1 MSSMSTNEI
10 INKLGNHSDLES
22 LYQNNPQEFKAMLS
36 DAIEIKPKSETLKTW
51 QARLKYNTNN
61 NTFRTDNKLLL
72 VIVIALL
79 AGVFAK
85 FPVIFSLSDDWFYPK
100 FLPIILIA
108 PIILYFVDL
117 KNGGLRNR
125 LLLAGVAFCTL
136 ISWQMPE
143 NINSDSITM
152 SQIHMPLL
160 MLSLLGFAFVGANWK
175 QTIKRVEYL
184 GYLGEAFIITVLIL
198 LGGGVLT
205 AISISLFDLIGID
218 ISQFYMDYVIIF
230 GLVAAPTVASYVYD
244 FILNRQ
250 SNFANTLASI
260 FIPLFFITIV
270 AYLIA
275 TIYQGKTPYH
285 DREFLIIFNGL
296 LLVTWAMSVF
306 YIIGHNPL
314 KGSKLMNVIHIGLLT
329 STLVVNAIAL
339 SAILYR
345 WAELGTTPNR
355 VAVTGANILIFIHL
369 IRITYQ
375 CIRNSFL
382 GDGQQSIESTIA
394 SFLPIYSLWS
404 VVVVVLLPLI
414 FNFR

>member
-1 MSSMSTNEI
+1 MTTNDI
-10 INKLGNHSDLES
+10 INKLDNHSALES
-22 LYQNNPQEFKAMLS
+22 LYQDNPQLFKSMLR
-36 DAIEIKPKSETLKTW
+36 DAIMLKPESETLKTW
-51 QARLKYNTNN
+51 QARLSYITVAADNHPQ
-61 NTFRTDNKLLL
+61 NKLFL
-72 VIVIALL
+72 VIIIALL
-79 AGVFAK
+79 SGVFAK
-85 FPVIFSLSDDWFYPK
+85 FPVIFTITEEWFYPR
-100 FLPIILIA
+100 FIPIILIA
-108 PIILYFVDL
+108 PMILYFVDF
-117 KNGGLRNR
+117 KASTPINR
-125 LLLAGVAFCTL
+125 YLLAGVVLCVLTAGL
-136 ISWQMPE
+136 MP
-143 NINSDSITM
+143 NRSSSDSIIM

-160 MLSLLGFAFVGANWK
+160 MLSLLGLGFAGANWG

-184 GYLGEAFIITVLIL
+184 GYLGEVFIITVLIL

-205 AISISLFDLIGID
+205 AISIGLFDLID
-218 ISQFYMDYVIIF
+218 INVSQFYEDYVIIF

-244 FILNRQ
+244 YILNRQ

-260 FIPLFFITIV
+260 FIPLFFITVV
-270 AYLIA
+270 AYLAA

-314 KGSKLMNVIHIGLLT
+314 KDSKLMNIIHIGLLA

-369 IRITYQ
+369 IQITHQ
-375 CIRNSFL
+375 CIQNNFL
-382 GDGQQSIESTIA
+382 GNTQRSVESTIA
-394 SFLPIYSLWS
+394 NFLPIYFLWS
-404 VVVVVLLPLI
+404 VVVVVALPI
-414 FNFR
+414 AFSFS

>member
-1 MSSMSTNEI
+1 MSDNGI
-10 INKLGNHSDLES
+10 INSLDNHPKLES
-22 LYQNNPQEFKAMLS
+22 LYQKDRLAFSVLLKE
-36 DAIEIKPKSETLKTW
+36 AIDLKPESETLKTW
-51 QARLKYNTNN
+51 QARLKYNTNSN
-61 NTFRTDNKLLL
+61 VSRTDNKLLL

-79 AGVFAK
+79 AGIFAK
-85 FPVIFSLSDDWFYPK
+85 FPVIFSLSDDWFYPR
-100 FLPIILIA
+100 FLPIILIT
-108 PIILYFVDL
+108 PIILYFVNF

-125 LLLAGVAFCTL
+125 FLLAGVAFCTL
-136 ISWQMPE
+136 TSWQMPE

-160 MLSLLGFAFVGANWK
+160 MLSLLGFVFVDANWR

-184 GYLGEAFIITVLIL
+184 GYLGEMFIITVLIL

-205 AISISLFDLIGID
+205 AISIGLFELIGID

-244 FILNRQ
+244 FILNRE
-250 SNFANTLASI
+250 SNFANTLSSI

-270 AYLIA
+270 AYLMA
-275 TIYQGKTPYH
+275 TIYQGKTPYN

-306 YIIGHNPL
+306 YIIGHNSL
-314 KGSKLMNVIHIGLLT
+314 KDSKLMNIVHIGLLT

-355 VAVTGANILIFIHL
+355 VAVMGANILIFIHL

-375 CIRNSFL
+375 CVQNNFL
-382 GDGQQSIESTIA
+382 GNTQQSIESTIA

-404 VVVVVLLPLI
+404 VVVVVVLPI
-414 FNFR
+414 AFNFR

>member
-1 MSSMSTNEI
+1 MSDNSI
-10 INKLGNHSDLES
+10 INSLDNHPKLES
-22 LYQNNPQEFKAMLS
+22 LYRKDRLAFSVALNE
-36 DAIEIKPKSETLKTW
+36 AIELKPESETLKTW
-51 QARLKYNTNN
+51 QARLKHNTNN
-61 NTFRTDNKLLL
+61 NASRKDNKLFL

-79 AGVFAK
+79 AGVFTK
-85 FPVIFSLSDDWFYPK
+85 FPVIFSLSDDWFYPR
-100 FLPIILIA
+100 FLPIILIT

-125 LLLAGVAFCTL
+125 YLLAGVAFCVLT
-136 ISWQMPE
+136 SWQMPV
-143 NINSDSITM
+143 NINSDSIIM

-175 QTIKRVEYL
+175 RATKRVEYL
-184 GYLGEAFIITVLIL
+184 GYLGEVFILTVLIG
-198 LGGGVLT
+198 LGGVVLT
-205 AISISLFDLIGID
+205 GISIGLFDLISID
-218 ISQFYMDYVIIF
+218 VSQFYMDYVIIF

-244 FILNRQ
+244 FILNRE
-250 SNFANTLASI
+250 SKFANTLSSI

-270 AYLIA
+270 AYLMA
-275 TIYQGKTPYH
+275 TIYQGKTPYN

-314 KGSKLMNVIHIGLLT
+314 KDSKLMNIIHIGLLA

-375 CIRNSFL
+375 CVQNNFL
-382 GDGQQSIESTIA
+382 GNTQQSIESTIA

-404 VVVVVLLPLI
+404 VVVVVVLPI
-414 FNFR
+414 AFNFS

>member
-1 MSSMSTNEI
+1 MSDNGI
-10 INKLGNHSDLES
+10 INSLDNHPKLES
-22 LYQNNPQEFKAMLS
+22 LYQKDRLAFSVLLNE
-36 DAIEIKPKSETLKTW
+36 AIDLKPESETLKTW
-51 QARLKYNTNN
+51 QARLKYNTNSN
-61 NTFRTDNKLLL
+61 ASRTDNKLLL

-79 AGVFAK
+79 AGIFAK
-85 FPVIFSLSDDWFYPK
+85 FPVIFSLSDDWFYPR
-100 FLPIILIA
+100 FLPIILIT
-108 PIILYFVDL
+108 PIILYFVNF

-125 LLLAGVAFCTL
+125 FLLAGVAFCTL
-136 ISWQMPE
+136 TSWQMPE

-152 SQIHMPLL
+152 SQIHTPLL
-160 MLSLLGFAFVGANWK
+160 MLSLLGFAFVDANWR

-184 GYLGEAFIITVLIL
+184 GYLGEVFIITVLIL

-205 AISISLFDLIGID
+205 AISIGLFELIGID

-244 FILNRQ
+244 FILNRE
-250 SNFANTLASI
+250 SNFANTLSSI

-270 AYLIA
+270 AYLMA
-275 TIYQGKTPYH
+275 TIYQGKTPYN

-306 YIIGHNPL
+306 YIIGHNSL
-314 KGSKLMNVIHIGLLT
+314 KDSKLMNIVHIGLLT

-355 VAVTGANILIFIHL
+355 VAVMGANILIFIHL

-375 CIRNSFL
+375 CVQNNFL
-382 GDGQQSIESTIA
+382 GNTQQSIESTIA

-404 VVVVVLLPLI
+404 VVVVVVLPI
-414 FNFR
+414 AFNFR

>member
-1 MSSMSTNEI
+1 MSDNGI
-10 INKLGNHSDLES
+10 INSLDNHPKLES
-22 LYQNNPQEFKAMLS
+22 LYQKDRLAFSVLLKE
-36 DAIEIKPKSETLKTW
+36 AIDLKPESETLKTW
-51 QARLKYNTNN
+51 QARLKYNTNSN
-61 NTFRTDNKLLL
+61 VSRTDNKLLL

-79 AGVFAK
+79 AGIFAK
-85 FPVIFSLSDDWFYPK
+85 FPVIFSLSDDWFYPR
-100 FLPIILIA
+100 FLPIILIT
-108 PIILYFVDL
+108 PIILYFVNF

-125 LLLAGVAFCTL
+125 FLLAGVAFCTL
-136 ISWQMPE
+136 TSWQMPE

-160 MLSLLGFAFVGANWK
+160 MLSLLGFVFVDANWR

-184 GYLGEAFIITVLIL
+184 GYLGEMFIITVLIL

-205 AISISLFDLIGID
+205 AISIGLFELIGID

-244 FILNRQ
+244 FVLNRE
-250 SNFANTLASI
+250 SNFANTLSSI

-270 AYLIA
+270 AYLMA
-275 TIYQGKTPYH
+275 TIYQGKTPYN

-314 KGSKLMNVIHIGLLT
+314 KDSKLMNIVHIGLLT

-375 CIRNSFL
+375 CVQNNFL
-382 GDGQQSIESTIA
+382 GNTQQSIESTIA

-404 VVVVVLLPLI
+404 VVVVVVLPI
-414 FNFR
+414 AFNFR

>member
-1 MSSMSTNEI
+1 MSDNGI
-10 INKLGNHSDLES
+10 INSLDNHPKLES
-22 LYQNNPQEFKAMLS
+22 LYQKDRLAFSVLLNE
-36 DAIEIKPKSETLKTW
+36 AIDLKPESETLKTW
-51 QARLKYNTNN
+51 QARLKYNTNSN
-61 NTFRTDNKLLL
+61 ASRTDNKLLL

-79 AGVFAK
+79 AGIFAK
-85 FPVIFSLSDDWFYPK
+85 FPVIFSLSDDWFYPR
-100 FLPIILIA
+100 FLPIILIT
-108 PIILYFVDL
+108 PIILYFVNF

-125 LLLAGVAFCTL
+125 FLLAGVAFCTL
-136 ISWQMPE
+136 TSWQMPE

-160 MLSLLGFAFVGANWK
+160 MLSLLGFAFVDANWR

-184 GYLGEAFIITVLIL
+184 GYLGEVFIITVLIL

-205 AISISLFDLIGID
+205 AISIGLFELIGID

-244 FILNRQ
+244 FVLNRE
-250 SNFANTLASI
+250 SNFANTLSSI

-270 AYLIA
+270 AYLMA
-275 TIYQGKTPYH
+275 TIYQGKTPYN

-306 YIIGHNPL
+306 YIIGHNSL
-314 KGSKLMNVIHIGLLT
+314 KDSKLMNIVHIGLLT

-355 VAVTGANILIFIHL
+355 VAVMGANILIFIHL

-375 CIRNSFL
+375 CVQNNFL
-382 GDGQQSIESTIA
+382 GNTQQSIESTIA

-404 VVVVVLLPLI
+404 VVVVVVLPI
-414 FNFR
+414 AFNFR

>member
-1 MSSMSTNEI
+1 MSDNSI
-10 INKLGNHSDLES
+10 INSLDNHAELES
-22 LYQNNPQEFKAMLS
+22 LYQKDRAAFSVTLS
-36 DAIEIKPKSETLKTW
+36 EAIELKPESETLKTW
-51 QARLKYNTNN
+51 QARLKHNINYSAS
-61 NTFRTDNKLLL
+61 RKENKLFF
-72 VIVIALL
+72 VIAIALL

-85 FPVIFSLSDDWFYPK
+85 FPVIFSLAEDWFYPR
-100 FLPIILIA
+100 FLPIILVT
-108 PIILYFVDL
+108 PILLYFVDF
-117 KNGGLRNR
+117 KNGGLRNH
-125 LLLAGVAFCTL
+125 LLLAGVAFCAL

-143 NINSDSITM
+143 NTNSDSIVM

-160 MLSLLGFAFVGANWK
+160 MLSLLGIAFIGANWR
-175 QTIKRVEYL
+175 QTTKRIEYL
-184 GYLGEAFIITVLIL
+184 GYLGEAFILTVLIG
-198 LGGGVLT
+198 LGGAVLT
-205 AISISLFDLIGID
+205 GISIGLFDLIGID
-218 ISQFYMDYVIIF
+218 VSLFYEDYVIIF

-244 FILNRQ
+244 FILNRK
-250 SNFANTLASI
+250 SNFANTLSSI

-275 TIYQGKTPYH
+275 TVYQGKTPYN

-314 KGSKLMNVIHIGLLT
+314 KDSKLMNVVHIGLLT
-329 STLVVNAIAL
+329 STLIVNGIAL

-375 CIRNSFL
+375 CIQNNFL
-382 GDGQQSIESTIA
+382 GNTLQSIESTIA

-404 VVVVVLLPLI
+404 VMVVVVLPI
-414 FNFR
+414 AFNFS

>member
-1 MSSMSTNEI
+1 MSDNGI
-10 INKLGNHSDLES
+10 INSLDNHPKLES
-22 LYQNNPQEFKAMLS
+22 LYQKDRLAFSVLLKE
-36 DAIEIKPKSETLKTW
+36 AIDLKPESETLKTW
-51 QARLKYNTNN
+51 QARLKYNTNSN
-61 NTFRTDNKLLL
+61 VSRTDNKLLL

-79 AGVFAK
+79 AGIFAK
-85 FPVIFSLSDDWFYPK
+85 FPVIFSLSDDWFYPR
-100 FLPIILIA
+100 FLPIILIT
-108 PIILYFVDL
+108 PIILYFVNF

-125 LLLAGVAFCTL
+125 FLLAGVAFCTL
-136 ISWQMPE
+136 TSWQMPE

-160 MLSLLGFAFVGANWK
+160 MLSLLGFAFVDANWR

-184 GYLGEAFIITVLIL
+184 GYLGEVFIITVLIL

-205 AISISLFDLIGID
+205 AISIGLFELIGVD

-244 FILNRQ
+244 FVLNRE
-250 SNFANTLASI
+250 SNFANTLSSI

-270 AYLIA
+270 AYLMA
-275 TIYQGKTPYH
+275 TIYQGKTPYN

-296 LLVTWAMSVF
+296 LLVTWTMSVF

-314 KGSKLMNVIHIGLLT
+314 KDSKLMNIVHIGLLT

-375 CIRNSFL
+375 CVQNNFL
-382 GDGQQSIESTIA
+382 GNTQQSIESTIA

-404 VVVVVLLPLI
+404 VVVVVVLPI
-414 FNFR
+414 AFNFR

>member
-1 MSSMSTNEI
+1 MTTNDI
-10 INKLGNHSDLES
+10 INKLDNHSALES
-22 LYQNNPQEFKAMLS
+22 LYQDNPQLFKSMLR
-36 DAIEIKPKSETLKTW
+36 DAIMLKPESETLKTW
-51 QARLKYNTNN
+51 QARLSYITVAADNHPQ
-61 NTFRTDNKLLL
+61 NKLFL
-72 VIVIALL
+72 VIIIALL
-79 AGVFAK
+79 SGVFAK
-85 FPVIFSLSDDWFYPK
+85 FPVIFTITEEWFYPR
-100 FLPIILIA
+100 FIPIILIA
-108 PIILYFVDL
+108 PMILYFVDF
-117 KNGGLRNR
+117 KASTPINR
-125 LLLAGVAFCTL
+125 YLLAGVVFCVLTAVL
-136 ISWQMPE
+136 MP
-143 NINSDSITM
+143 NRSSSDSIIM

-160 MLSLLGFAFVGANWK
+160 MLSLLGLGFAGANWG

-184 GYLGEAFIITVLIL
+184 GYLGEVFIITVLIL

-205 AISISLFDLIGID
+205 AISIGLFDLID
-218 ISQFYMDYVIIF
+218 INVSQFYEDYVIIF

-244 FILNRQ
+244 YILNRQ

-260 FIPLFFITIV
+260 FIPLFFITVV
-270 AYLIA
+270 AYLAA

-314 KGSKLMNVIHIGLLT
+314 KDSKLMNIIHIGLLA

-369 IRITYQ
+369 IQITHQ
-375 CIRNSFL
+375 CIQNNFL
-382 GDGQQSIESTIA
+382 GNTQRSVESTIA
-394 SFLPIYSLWS
+394 NFLPIYFLWS
-404 VVVVVLLPLI
+404 VVVVVALPI
-414 FNFR
+414 AFSFS

>member
-1 MSSMSTNEI
+1 MSDNSV
-10 INKLGNHSDLES
+10 INSLDNHPNLES
-22 LYQNNPQEFKAMLS
+22 LYQNNPQEFKVMLA
-36 DAIEIKPKSETLKTW
+36 DAIDLKPESETLKTW
-51 QARLKYNTNN
+51 QARLSHIANHNDL
-61 NTFRTDNKLLL
+61 RTDNKLLL

-85 FPVIFSLSDDWFYPK
+85 FPVIFSLSDEWFYPR
-100 FLPIILIA
+100 FLPIILIT
-108 PIILYFVDL
+108 PIILYFVDF

-125 LLLAGVAFCTL
+125 YLLAGAAFCVLT
-136 ISWQMPE
+136 SWQMPE
-143 NINSDSITM
+143 NINSDSIIM

-160 MLSLLGFAFVGANWK
+160 MLSLLGIAFVGTNWK

-184 GYLGEAFIITVLIL
+184 GYLGEVFIITVLIF

-205 AISISLFDLIGID
+205 AISIGLFDLIGID

-244 FILNRQ
+244 FILNRK
-250 SNFANTLASI
+250 SNYANTLSSI

-270 AYLIA
+270 AYLVA
-275 TIYQGKTPYH
+275 TVYQGKTPYN

-314 KGSKLMNVIHIGLLT
+314 KDSKLMNIVHIGLLT

-375 CIRNSFL
+375 CVQKNFL
-382 GDGQQSIESTIA
+382 GNTQQSIESTIA
-394 SFLPIYSLWS
+394 SFLPVYSLWS
-404 VVVVVLLPLI
+404 VVVVVVLPI
-414 FNFR
+414 AFNFS

>member
-1 MSSMSTNEI
+1 MSDNSI
-10 INKLGNHSDLES
+10 INSLDNHPNLES
-22 LYQNNPQEFKAMLS
+22 IYQNNPQEFKVMLA
-36 DAIEIKPKSETLKTW
+36 DAIDLKPESETLKTW
-51 QARLKYNTNN
+51 QARLSHNANHN
-61 NTFRTDNKLLL
+61 DLRTDNKLLL

-85 FPVIFSLSDDWFYPK
+85 FPVIFSLSGDWFYPR
-100 FLPIILIA
+100 FLPIILIT
-108 PIILYFVDL
+108 PIIIYFVDF
-117 KNGGLRNR
+117 KNGGLRNHY
-125 LLLAGVAFCTL
+125 LLAGVAFCVLT
-136 ISWQMPE
+136 SWQMPE
-143 NINSDSITM
+143 NINSDSIIM

-160 MLSLLGFAFVGANWK
+160 MLSLLGIAFVGANWK

-184 GYLGEAFIITVLIL
+184 GYLGEVFIITVLIF

-205 AISISLFDLIGID
+205 AISIGLFDLIGID

-244 FILNRQ
+244 FILNRK
-250 SNFANTLASI
+250 SNYANTLSSI

-270 AYLIA
+270 AYLVA
-275 TIYQGKTPYH
+275 TAYQGKTPYN

-314 KGSKLMNVIHIGLLT
+314 KDSKLMNIVHIGLLT
-329 STLVVNAIAL
+329 STLAVNAIAL

-375 CIRNSFL
+375 CVQKNFL
-382 GDGQQSIESTIA
+382 GNTQQSIESTIA
-394 SFLPIYSLWS
+394 SFLPVYSLWS
-404 VVVVVLLPLI
+404 IVVVVVLPI
-414 FNFR
+414 AFNFS

>member
-1 MSSMSTNEI
+1 MSDNSI
-10 INKLGNHSDLES
+10 INSLDNLPKLES
-22 LYQNNPQEFKAMLS
+22 LYQKDRAAFSVALNE
-36 DAIEIKPKSETLKTW
+36 AIEIKPESETLKTW
-51 QARLKYNTNN
+51 QARLKHNANN
-61 NTFRTDNKLLL
+61 NASRKDNKLFL
-72 VIVIALL
+72 VIVITLL
-79 AGVFAK
+79 AGIFAK
-85 FPVIFSLSDDWFYPK
+85 FPVIFSLSNDWFYPR
-100 FLPIILIA
+100 FLPIILIT
-108 PIILYFVDL
+108 PIILYFIDF

-125 LLLAGVAFCTL
+125 LLLAGVAFCALT
-136 ISWQMPE
+136 SWQMPE

-160 MLSLLGFAFVGANWK
+160 MLSLLGFTFVGANWRR
-175 QTIKRVEYL
+175 TTKRVEYL
-184 GYLGEAFIITVLIL
+184 GYLGEVFIITILIF

-205 AISISLFDLIGID
+205 AISISLFDLIDID
-218 ISQFYMDYVIIF
+218 VSQFYMDYVIIF

-244 FILNRQ
+244 FVLNRE
-250 SNFANTLASI
+250 SNFANTLSSI

-270 AYLIA
+270 AYLVA
-275 TIYQGKTPYH
+275 TIYQGKTPYN

-314 KGSKLMNVIHIGLLT
+314 KESKLMNAIHIGLLA

-375 CIRNSFL
+375 CIQSNFL
-382 GDGQQSIESTIA
+382 GNTQQSIESTIA

-404 VVVVVLLPLI
+404 VVVVVVLPI
-414 FNFR
+414 AFNFS

>member
-1 MSSMSTNEI
+1 MSDNSI
-10 INKLGNHSDLES
+10 INSLDNHAELES
-22 LYQNNPQEFKAMLS
+22 LYQKDRAAFSVTLS
-36 DAIEIKPKSETLKTW
+36 EAIELKPESETLKTW
-51 QARLKYNTNN
+51 QARLKHNINN
-61 NTFRTDNKLLL
+61 SVSRKENKLFF
-72 VIVIALL
+72 VIATALL

-85 FPVIFSLSDDWFYPK
+85 FPVIFSLAEDWFYPR
-100 FLPIILIA
+100 FLPIILVT
-108 PIILYFVDL
+108 PILLYFVDF

-125 LLLAGVAFCTL
+125 LLLAGVTFCTL

-143 NINSDSITM
+143 NTNSDSIVM

-160 MLSLLGFAFVGANWK
+160 MLSLLGIAFVGANWR
-175 QTIKRVEYL
+175 QTTKRIEYL
-184 GYLGEAFIITVLIL
+184 GYLGEAFILTVLIG
-198 LGGGVLT
+198 LGGAVLT
-205 AISISLFDLIGID
+205 GISIGLFDLIGID

-244 FILNRQ
+244 YILNRE
-250 SNFANTLASI
+250 SHFANTLASI

-270 AYLIA
+270 AYLVA
-275 TIYQGKTPYH
+275 TIYQGKTPYN

-314 KGSKLMNVIHIGLLT
+314 KDSMLMNCIHIGLLA

-369 IRITYQ
+369 IQITHRHIQ
-375 CIRNSFL
+375 NIFL
-382 GDGQQSIESTIA
+382 ENTQQSIESTIA
-394 SFLPIYSLWS
+394 NFLPIYSLWS
-404 VVVVVLLPLI
+404 LVVVVVLPI
-414 FNFR
+414 AFNFS

>member
-1 MSSMSTNEI
+1 MSDNSI
-10 INKLGNHSDLES
+10 INSLDNLPKLES
-22 LYQNNPQEFKAMLS
+22 LYQKDRAAFSVALNE
-36 DAIEIKPKSETLKTW
+36 AIEIKPESETLKTW
-51 QARLKYNTNN
+51 QARLKHNINN
-61 NTFRTDNKLLL
+61 NVSRKNNKLFL

-85 FPVIFSLSDDWFYPK
+85 FPVIFSLTDDWFYPR
-100 FLPIILIA
+100 FLPIILIT
-108 PIILYFVDL
+108 PIILYFIDF
-117 KNGGLRNR
+117 KNGSLRNR
-125 LLLAGVAFCTL
+125 LLLAGVSFCALT
-136 ISWQMPE
+136 SWQMPE

-160 MLSLLGFAFVGANWK
+160 MLSLLGFAFVGDNWK
-175 QTIKRVEYL
+175 QVIKRIEYL
-184 GYLGEAFIITVLIL
+184 GYLGEMFIITILIFF
-198 LGGGVLT
+198 GGGVLT

-218 ISQFYMDYVIIF
+218 VSQFYMDYVIIF

-244 FILNRQ
+244 FVLNRE
-250 SNFANTLASI
+250 SNFANTLSSI

-270 AYLIA
+270 AYLVA
-275 TIYQGKTPYH
+275 TIYQGKTPYN

-314 KGSKLMNVIHIGLLT
+314 KDSKLMNIIHIGLLA

-375 CIRNSFL
+375 CIQRNFL
-382 GDGQQSIESTIA
+382 GNTQQSIESTIA

-404 VVVVVLLPLI
+404 VVVVVVLPI
-414 FNFR
+414 AFNFS

>member
-1 MSSMSTNEI
+1 VR
-10 INKLGNHSDLES
+10 K
-22 LYQNNPQEFKAMLS
+22 K
-36 DAIEIKPKSETLKTW
+36 K
-51 QARLKYNTNN
+51 R
-61 NTFRTDNKLLL
+61 RTG
-72 VIVIALL
+72 VSFCAL
-79 AGVFAK
+79 
-85 FPVIFSLSDDWFYPK
+85 
-100 FLPIILIA
+100 
-108 PIILYFVDL
+108 
-117 KNGGLRNR
+117 
-125 LLLAGVAFCTL
+125 T
-136 ISWQMPE
+136 SWQMPE

-160 MLSLLGFAFVGANWK
+160 MLSLLGFAFVGDNWK
-175 QTIKRVEYL
+175 QVIKRIEYL
-184 GYLGEAFIITVLIL
+184 GYLGEMFIITILIFF
-198 LGGGVLT
+198 GGGVLT

-218 ISQFYMDYVIIF
+218 VSQFYMDYVIIF

-244 FILNRQ
+244 FVLNRE
-250 SNFANTLASI
+250 SNFANTLSSI

-270 AYLIA
+270 AYLVA
-275 TIYQGKTPYH
+275 TIYQGKTPYN

-314 KGSKLMNVIHIGLLT
+314 KDSKLMNIIHIGLLA

-375 CIRNSFL
+375 CIQRNFL
-382 GDGQQSIESTIA
+382 GNTQQSIESTIA

-404 VVVVVLLPLI
+404 VVVVVVLPI
-414 FNFR
+414 AFNFS

>member
-1 MSSMSTNEI
+1 MSNNI
-10 INKLGNHSDLES
+10 INSLDNHTKLES
-22 LYQNNPQEFKAMLS
+22 LYQENRAAFAVTLGE
-36 DAIEIKPKSETLKTW
+36 AIELKPESETLKTW
-51 QARLKYNTNN
+51 QARLKHNADN
-61 NTFRTDNKLLL
+61 NTPHTDNKLLL

-85 FPVIFSLSDDWFYPK
+85 FPVIFSLADNWFYPR

-125 LLLAGVAFCTL
+125 YLLAGVAFCT
-136 ISWQMPE
+136 ITSWQMPE
-143 NINSDSITM
+143 SVNSDSIIM

-160 MLSLLGFAFVGANWK
+160 MLSLLGFAFVGANWRR
-175 QTIKRVEYL
+175 TIKRIEYL
-184 GYLGEAFIITVLIL
+184 SYLGEAFIITVLIF

-205 AISISLFDLIGID
+205 AISIGLFDLIGID

-244 FILNRQ
+244 FILNRE

-260 FIPLFFITIV
+260 FIPLFFITIA
-270 AYLIA
+270 AYLVA
-275 TIYQGKTPYH
+275 TIYQGKTPYN

-314 KGSKLMNVIHIGLLT
+314 KDSKLMNVTHIGLLA

-375 CIRNSFL
+375 CIQNNFL
-382 GDGQQSIESTIA
+382 GNTQQSTENTIA

-404 VVVVVLLPLI
+404 VVVVVILPI
-414 FNFR
+414 AFNFS

>member
-1 MSSMSTNEI
+1 
-10 INKLGNHSDLES
+10 
-22 LYQNNPQEFKAMLS
+22 
-36 DAIEIKPKSETLKTW
+36 
-51 QARLKYNTNN
+51 
-61 NTFRTDNKLLL
+61 
-72 VIVIALL
+72 
-79 AGVFAK
+79 
-85 FPVIFSLSDDWFYPK
+85 
-100 FLPIILIA
+100 
-108 PIILYFVDL
+108 
-117 KNGGLRNR
+117 
-125 LLLAGVAFCTL
+125 
-136 ISWQMPE
+136 
-143 NINSDSITM
+143 
-152 SQIHMPLL
+152 
-160 MLSLLGFAFVGANWK
+160 MLSLLGLGFASANWR

-230 GLVAAPTVASYVYD
+230 GLVATPTVASYVYD

-296 LLVTWAMSVF
+296 LLATWAMSVF

-329 STLVVNAIAL
+329 STLVVNGVAL

-382 GDGQQSIESTIA
+382 GDAQQSIESTIA

>member
-1 MSSMSTNEI
+1 MSDNGI
-10 INKLGNHSDLES
+10 INSLDNHPKLES
-22 LYQNNPQEFKAMLS
+22 LYQKDRLAFSVLLNE
-36 DAIEIKPKSETLKTW
+36 AIDLKPESETLKTW
-51 QARLKYNTNN
+51 QARLKYNTNSN
-61 NTFRTDNKLLL
+61 ASRTDNKLLL

-79 AGVFAK
+79 AGIFAK
-85 FPVIFSLSDDWFYPK
+85 FPVIFSLSDDWFYPR
-100 FLPIILIA
+100 FLPIILIT
-108 PIILYFVDL
+108 PIILYFVNF

-125 LLLAGVAFCTL
+125 FLLAGVAFCTL
-136 ISWQMPE
+136 TSWQMPE

-160 MLSLLGFAFVGANWK
+160 MLSLLGFVFVDANWR

-184 GYLGEAFIITVLIL
+184 GYLGEMFIITVLIL

-205 AISISLFDLIGID
+205 AISIGLFELIGID

-244 FILNRQ
+244 FILNRE
-250 SNFANTLASI
+250 SNFANTLSSI

-270 AYLIA
+270 AYLMA
-275 TIYQGKTPYH
+275 TIYQGKTPYN

-314 KGSKLMNVIHIGLLT
+314 KDSKLMNIVHIGLLT

-355 VAVTGANILIFIHL
+355 VAVMGANILIFIHL

-375 CIRNSFL
+375 CVQNNFL
-382 GDGQQSIESTIA
+382 GNTQQSIESTIA

-404 VVVVVLLPLI
+404 VVVVVVLPI
-414 FNFR
+414 AFNFR

>member
-1 MSSMSTNEI
+1 MSDNGI
-10 INKLGNHSDLES
+10 INSLDNHPKLES
-22 LYQNNPQEFKAMLS
+22 LYQKDRLAFSVLLKE
-36 DAIEIKPKSETLKTW
+36 AIDLKPESETLKTW
-51 QARLKYNTNN
+51 QARLKYNTNSN
-61 NTFRTDNKLLL
+61 VSRTDNKLLL

-79 AGVFAK
+79 AGIFAK
-85 FPVIFSLSDDWFYPK
+85 FPVIFSLSDDWFYPR
-100 FLPIILIA
+100 FLPIILIT
-108 PIILYFVDL
+108 PIILYFVNF

-125 LLLAGVAFCTL
+125 FLLAGVAFCTL
-136 ISWQMPE
+136 TSWQMPE

-160 MLSLLGFAFVGANWK
+160 MLSLLGFVFVDANWR

-184 GYLGEAFIITVLIL
+184 GYLGEMFIITVLIL

-205 AISISLFDLIGID
+205 AISIGLFELIGID

-244 FILNRQ
+244 FVLNRE
-250 SNFANTLASI
+250 SNFANTLSSI

-270 AYLIA
+270 AYLMA
-275 TIYQGKTPYH
+275 TIYQGKTPYN

-314 KGSKLMNVIHIGLLT
+314 KDSKLMNIVHIGLLT

-355 VAVTGANILIFIHL
+355 VAVTGANILIVIHL

-375 CIRNSFL
+375 CVQNNFL
-382 GDGQQSIESTIA
+382 GNNQQSIESTIA

-404 VVVVVLLPLI
+404 VVVVVVLPI
-414 FNFR
+414 AFNFR